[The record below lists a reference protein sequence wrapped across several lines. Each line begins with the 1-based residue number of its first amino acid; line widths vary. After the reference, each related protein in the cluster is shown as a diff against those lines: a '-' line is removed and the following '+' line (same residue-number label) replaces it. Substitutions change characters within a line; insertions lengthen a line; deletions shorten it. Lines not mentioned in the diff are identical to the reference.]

1 MESGSKKDVKG
12 SAEKK
17 ASYMDE
23 MLQQMARANE
33 QTSPTK
39 AVIKTDGKKKRATK

>member
-1 MESGSKKDVKG
+1 VESGSKKDG
-12 SAEKK
+12 RASAEKK

-33 QTSPTK
+33 QASPAK